1 MTLAMINKQSLKNK
15 ILYETIEQLTL
26 FSRINLEFKYSN
38 IFNKKNFN
46 NIDKKFKLKKIITNS
61 FLYLSIFS
69 IEL

>member
-1 MTLAMINKQSLKNK
+1 MINKQSLKNK